1 MARVRRVTETL
12 DGLTAYKVR
21 IKRLLK
27 ASEKVQLI
35 LQKGL
40 IYTIPGTCES
50 ELESRTSYVITGNV
64 EASKPWT
71 NICHFV
77 KPWKSLSPKMKKGF
91 RLLYQSGCDCPIM
104 SCHFWQ
110 SCPKASFFCAWET
123 STEMDD
129 CQGRHAV
136 CLRGP
141 DGTCGWLG

>member
-1 MARVRRVTETL
+1 MITIIVKIFIFPVFAQ
-12 DGLTAYKVR
+12 
-21 IKRLLK
+21 

-91 RLLYQSGCDCPIM
+91 RLLYQSGCDCPV
-104 SCHFWQ
+104 CVVFLA
-110 SCPKASFFCAWET
+110 CVFPLVRGK
-123 STEMDD
+123 
-129 CQGRHAV
+129 GYV
-136 CLRGP
+136 CLAEK
-141 DGTCGWLG
+141 